1 MSIAKPSKHKPK
13 HKQERSKQER
23 SRRETSQRVTASA
36 TSTGKIASGR
46 LPGVAAARSNSLRG
60 ENRVSNGRVSNG
72 GAGRNKRLRP
82 AIGALF
88 EALVAL
94 QARLRAPGGCPWD
107 RKQSHDS
114 LRRYLLE
121 ETYEVLD
128 ALDSANPAD
137 LAGELGDLLLQV
149 LFHADLAREA
159 GLFDIGDVI
168 EHIHAKMVRRHPHVF
183 GSAKVSTA
191 AEVLKNWEKIKAEER
206 RLATLGSAYKAT
218 HEVSAVESALDG
230 VSRTLPA
237 LLEAQKLSSKASK
250 VGFDWKN
257 TQDVLD
263 KIAEE
268 TCELKAALES
278 GERVHLQEELGDLL
292 FVCVNL
298 ARSLD
303 FDAELALKSANRKFA
318 ARFREME
325 RVAADRGQ
333 ALEDLASEE
342 LEALWQTAKE
352 QIYKRQ
358 AIR

>member
-1 MSIAKPSKHKPK
+1 MSIAKS
-13 HKQERSKQER
+13 SKQKR
-23 SRRETSQRVTASA
+23 SPREKSKRVAASA
-36 TSTGKIASGR
+36 TSISNVASGR
-46 LPGVAAARSNSLRG
+46 LPGAAAAHRSNSARG
-60 ENRVSNGRVSNG
+60 KDRVAKDRVSKR
-72 GAGRNKRLRP
+72 GASRKKHPRP

-128 ALDSANPAD
+128 ALDSANPVD

-183 GSAKVSTA
+183 GDAKVSTA

-206 RLATLGSAYKAT
+206 RLANIKSAYKAS
-218 HEVSAVESALDG
+218 HEGAAIESLLDG

-237 LLEAQKLSSKASK
+237 LLEAQKLSSKASR

-257 TQDVLD
+257 AQDVLD

-268 TCELKAALES
+268 ISEVKVALLES
-278 GERVHLQEELGDLL
+278 GERIHLEEELGDLL

-303 FDAELALKSANRKFA
+303 FDAELALKKANRKFT

-325 RVAADRGQ
+325 RAAADRGQ
-333 ALEDLASEE
+333 KLYGLAAEE
-342 LEALWQTAKE
+342 LEGLWQTAKE
-352 QIYKRQ
+352 QIYKRKD
-358 AIR
+358 IR